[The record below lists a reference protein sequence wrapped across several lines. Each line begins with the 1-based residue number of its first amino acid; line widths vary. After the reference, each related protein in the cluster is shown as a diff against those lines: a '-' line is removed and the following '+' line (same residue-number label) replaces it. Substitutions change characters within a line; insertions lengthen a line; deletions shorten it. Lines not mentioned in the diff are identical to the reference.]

1 MSTRDTFRRQRA
13 KHEYGQS
20 WMLAAALLEGPRSF
34 AQIEEYYAIMGRRF
48 GLMLDLPNRDR
59 TEMQRNLE
67 HSLQILL
74 ERGWALAEGDQY
86 RITDSGR
93 EEAERMLSDLEKGG
107 RFIEQSTCPE
117 TVSKVT
123 LVVHF
128 VMAALKLPAALLS
141 GSVGLLNDALDTL
154 MDGVASLFVFF
165 GVRSGRER
173 LVSYILL
180 SFMILTGGYALY
192 GAVLRFLRPEPL
204 SGDWLAFIAVAIS
217 AAVCALLWL
226 YQKFTGLKHSCV
238 PLIAQSI
245 DSRNHIIVAGGVA
258 AGLVAARFEFMLL
271 DQVVGLAVAILIL
284 KAAVELLADLIRSR
298 EDGEIDLSKYGF
310 SRLDRHRQRQLLRWF
325 LFEIQK
331 GEVRTKEEILLKA
344 RAANDFSRIVS
355 LRALGLD
362 QPQDQRGRI
371 EAALRALFDEGLV
384 SEVEGKKSGTTLQLT
399 VAGEAELE
407 RTLSDTW
414 RFSMVRNESGPRA
427 LSIRLLGFVLRL
439 LFTAGLFSAIYA
451 AGRWVIGFLPGLDV
465 WESGAFP
472 MAWLDRSRMVGP
484 FTLSR
489 AQLLCGIVGVLFLQ
503 WGGILL
509 HGARHAVHYAR
520 SGQSERPRYLV
531 TDGPYAVRRHPMYT
545 AFILINMGI
554 GIGLHSVYTLAWAGL
569 VLLLQSVNAYLE
581 ERRLAKWFGAE
592 FRDYAAEVK
601 QRFLPWWSWIIIAI
615 AYAAAWLGA

>member
-1 MSTRDTFRRQRA
+1 
-13 KHEYGQS
+13 
-20 WMLAAALLEGPRSF
+20 
-34 AQIEEYYAIMGRRF
+34 
-48 GLMLDLPNRDR
+48 
-59 TEMQRNLE
+59 
-67 HSLQILL
+67 
-74 ERGWALAEGDQY
+74 
-86 RITDSGR
+86 
-93 EEAERMLSDLEKGG
+93 
-107 RFIEQSTCPE
+107 
-117 TVSKVT
+117 
-123 LVVHF
+123 

-180 SFMILTGGYALY
+180 LFMILTGGYALY

-331 GEVRTKEEILLKA
+331 GEVRTKEEIFLKA

-371 EAALRALFDEGLV
+371 EAALLALFDEGLV

-414 RFSMVRNESGPRA
+414 RFSMMQNESDPRA

-472 MAWLDRSRMVGP
+472 MAWLDRSRMVGS
-484 FTLSR
+484 FTLSG

-615 AYAAAWLGA
+615 GYAAAWLGA